1 MVEELRASAIRLK
14 AQGET
19 VAADKLSIAAEN
31 LAGINFD
38 EAKTNAQEVAAA
50 VARASLFGLDKLI
63 RDAELAVEAL
73 EPGEVVMRQAAEAFR
88 GGLKDAVGGVFDALT
103 DKTKNAADAL
113 RNAAKSILTSIRDS
127 MAEQFIVNPIMN
139 AVGSLFGEEPEADPA
154 KKLDDAISK
163 ALDSFR
169 ETTKKAHE
177 DNKAAVVE
185 GLKIA
190 RQSQL
195 DLLIAAQDDFIIG
208 LTDTLRSASVRIT
221 HHHEGFSGP
230 AEGKMSLNDA
240 MDEIDASGT
249 YGKDDPIT
257 TGTSAGPRLSD
268 MGKKQTETGSTKTTS
283 VPSKKTQTKDE
294 SGGLAGELEGA
305 IGNAMKEG
313 ADYFENAGLEMFEKG
328 SLDFAALGQGL
339 ISEMANSLLSP
350 LTDALGG
357 AVKGFLSSFSMAGG
371 ARNGNVFESYGTGG
385 IARGREAGYPAMLH
399 GTEAVVPLPN
409 NKKIPVDIRGG
420 MGNQNNVTVNVNVE
434 SGTSSTEGAS
444 GEDNMGSLGRAVAGA
459 VQAELHN
466 QKRSGGILNPYGVS

>member
-73 EPGEVVMRQAAEAFR
+73 EPGEVVVRQAAEAFR

-177 DNKAAVVE
+177 DNEAAVVE

-195 DLLIAAQDDFIIG
+195 DLLIAAQDDFIVK
-208 LTDTLRSASVRIT
+208 LTDTLNNATVRIE
-221 HHHEGFSGP
+221 HVHEGFP
-230 AEGKMSLNDA
+230 KEGS
-240 MDEIDASGT
+240 IPTTGT
-249 YGKDDPIT
+249 PTSVESVITKDDPIT
-257 TGTSAGPRLSD
+257 TGTSTHTNTSTTGR
-268 MGKKQTETGSTKTTS
+268 KQTVTTKTGSTKTTS
-283 VPSKKTQTKDE
+283 VPSRKPQTNE

-328 SLDFAALGQGL
+328 SLDFAAMGQGL
-339 ISEMANSLLSP
+339 ISEMASSLLSP
-350 LTDALGG
+350 LKDALGG
-357 AVKGFLSSFSMAGG
+357 AAKSFFSSFAWAGG
-371 ARNGNVFESYGTGG
+371 GRYGNVFESYGTGG

-409 NKKIPVDIRGG
+409 NNKIPVDIRGG

-444 GEDNMGSLGRAVAGA
+444 GDNMGSELGRAVAGA